1 MKLSEREWLIE
12 QDKLEASGKFETC
25 FALTNGYIG
34 IRGINEEVF
43 CEETP
48 GTYIAGVFDKS
59 TAQVTELVNLPN
71 PIGLRIYINREFL
84 NPLKCE
90 ILEFK
95 RVLDLKQGILY
106 RKLRLKD
113 VKGRITTIEGFR
125 FVSMNN
131 KNLIVQKYDVV
142 CENYSA
148 VLNVESFIDAT
159 TVNSKDVPNDRVKH
173 YEIDKKKDFADGI
186 YLGITTKDKK
196 YKVGIASSTKV
207 LLNNQRC
214 YFNRFTKDLGYIITE
229 NFEVE
234 AKQGERYE
242 IEKLTVLVSSREKNV
257 GDVFETCTNK
267 LKEFETK
274 SAEKLLFEHI
284 EEYKRLWDVANIDIV
299 GDEVANKSVKFNI
312 FHLISMANP
321 EDEHVSLGA
330 KGLHGEGYKG
340 HVFWDTEIF
349 MLPFY
354 IYTNPAAAKAMLMYR
369 YNLLDAARENARKNG
384 YKGAQ
389 FPWESADTGEEETPK
404 WGYDYL
410 GNPVR
415 IWTGDIEYHIS
426 ADIAYAVMNYV
437 RATDDIDFLLN
448 YGSEIIIETARFWA
462 SICKYNKEK
471 GRYEINDVIGP
482 DEFHE
487 HCNNNAYTN
496 YLAKWNLLKASEL
509 CNLLLEKYPKY
520 FEKLSKK
527 INLSDEEPFVW
538 QEIASKIYIPYH
550 PDKKLIEQF
559 EGYFNLKDF
568 VIKEYDE
575 NNMPV
580 WPEGVELDKLNSYQ
594 LIKQADVVMLLYLLG
609 DQFDEEVMKI
619 NYDYYEKRT
628 MHKSSLSPSIYALMG
643 VRVGETNRAY
653 INFMRTALT
662 DLEDNQGNTHL
673 GIHAASL
680 GGTWQALVFGFGG
693 ISIEKDDVL
702 SVNPWLPEKWESLKF
717 SIWWKGNL
725 LDFKIT
731 KDNVEVKK
739 RVEKGNVKLKIKGQ
753 EAII

>member
-1 MKLSEREWLIE
+1 MNFSEKNWLIE
-12 QDKLEASGKFETC
+12 QESFGVSHRHETS

-34 IRGINEEVF
+34 IRGINEESF
-43 CEETP
+43 CDEMP
-48 GTYIAGVFDKS
+48 GTFIAGIFDKD

-71 PIGLRIYINREFL
+71 PVGLRIYINREYL

-90 ILEFK
+90 VLEFK
-95 RVLDLKQGILY
+95 RVLDLKQGLLF

-113 VKGRITTIEGFR
+113 EKGRITSIEGFR
-125 FVSMNN
+125 FVSMKN
-131 KNLIVQKYDVV
+131 KNLIVQKYNVV

-148 VLNVESFIDAT
+148 VLNVESFIDANT
-159 TVNSKDVPNDRVKH
+159 MNSKDIPNDRVKH
-173 YEIDKKKDFADGI
+173 YEVEDKRDCKSCIF
-186 YLGITTKDKK
+186 LSITTKDKR
-196 YKVGIASSTKV
+196 YKVGIASSTEV
-207 LLNNQRC
+207 LLDGQKC
-214 YFNRFTKDLGYIITE
+214 YFNRFVKDLGNIITE
-229 NFEVE
+229 NLEVE
-234 AKQGERYE
+234 VKEGKSYE
-242 IEKLTVLVSSREKNV
+242 IVKLSVLVSSRENVDDIFKNSQ
-257 GDVFETCTNK
+257 NK
-267 LKEFETK
+267 LERAKELGVDR
-274 SAEKLLFEHI
+274 LLSEHI
-284 EEYKRLWDVANIDIV
+284 EEYDKLWDVAKVEVI
-299 GDEVANKSVKFNI
+299 GDEIADRSLKFNV
-312 FHLISMANP
+312 FHLLSMANP

-354 IYTNPAAAKAMLMYR
+354 IYTNPKAARSMLMYR

-389 FPWESADTGEEETPK
+389 FPWESADTGQEETPK

-410 GNPVR
+410 GKPVR

-426 ADIAYAVMNYV
+426 ADIAFAVLEYV
-437 RATDDIDFLLN
+437 RATDDIEFLLN
-448 YGSEIIIETARFWA
+448 YGAEIVIETARFWA
-462 SICKYNKEK
+462 SICKYNEEK
-471 GRYEINDVIGP
+471 DRYEINDVIGP

-496 YLAKWNLLKASEL
+496 YLAKWNLEKASEL
-509 CNLLLEKYPKY
+509 LTRLKENYPSH
-520 FEKLSKK
+520 FERLVKK
-527 INLSDEEPFVW
+527 INLSEEEPLNWLKV
-538 QEIASKIYIPYH
+538 ASKIYIPYN
-550 PDKKLIEQF
+550 PETRLIEQF

-568 VIKEYDE
+568 VIEEYDS

-580 WPEGVELDKLNSYQ
+580 WPKGVELDKLNSYQ

-609 DQFDEEVMKI
+609 DQFDEEVIKI

-643 VRVGETNRAY
+643 VRAGETKRAY

-662 DLEDNQGNTHL
+662 DLDDNQGNTAL

-680 GGTWQALVFGFGG
+680 GGTWQALIFGFGG
-693 ISIEKDDVL
+693 LKVEKDDVL
-702 SVNPWLPEKWESLKF
+702 SVNPWLPEKWKALKF

-725 LDFKIT
+725 LDFVVT
-731 KDNVEVKK
+731 KENVEIKK
-739 RVEKGNVKLKIKGQ
+739 RVEKSKVKVRVKGK
-753 EAII
+753 EIVL

>member
-12 QDKLEASGKFETC
+12 QDKFEVSGKFETC
-25 FALTNGYIG
+25 FVLTNGYIG

-59 TAQVTELVNLPN
+59 DAQVTELVNLPN

-106 RKLRLKD
+106 RKLKLKD
-113 VKGRITTIEGFR
+113 VKGRVTTIEGFR
-125 FVSMNN
+125 FASMKN
-131 KNLIVQKYDVV
+131 KNLIVQRYNVV

-148 VLNVESFIDAT
+148 VLNVESFIDAGT
-159 TVNSKDVPNDRVKH
+159 INSKDVPNDRVKH
-173 YEIDKKKDFADGI
+173 YEIEDKKDCKNGVF
-186 YLGITTKDKK
+186 LGISTKDKR
-196 YKVGIASSTKV
+196 YKVGIASSTEV
-207 LLNNQRC
+207 LLDGQKC
-214 YFNRFTKDLGYIITE
+214 YFNRFVKDLGFIITE
-229 NFEVE
+229 NFEFE
-234 AKQGERYE
+234 AREGKSYE
-242 IEKLTVLVSSREKNV
+242 IVKLSVLVSSREGTEDIFKSS
-257 GDVFETCTNK
+257 TKK
-267 LKEFETK
+267 LEIAKELGVER
-274 SAEKLLFEHI
+274 LFSEHI
-284 EEYKRLWDVANIDIV
+284 EEYNKLWDVANIEIV
-299 GDEVANKSVKFNI
+299 GDEIANKSVKFNV

-321 EDEHVSLGA
+321 EDEYVSIGA

-354 IYTNPAAAKAMLMYR
+354 IYTNPAAAKLMLMYR

-462 SICKYNKEK
+462 SICKYDKEK
-471 GRYEINDVIGP
+471 DRYEINDVIGP

-496 YLAKWNLLKASEL
+496 YLAKWNLLKAAEL
-509 CNLLLEKYPKY
+509 YKLLSEKYPEH
-520 FEKLSKK
+520 FEKLSRK
-527 INLSDEEPFVW
+527 INLSDKEPFIW

-559 EGYFNLKDF
+559 EGYFDLKDF
-568 VIKEYDE
+568 VIKEYDQ

-580 WPEGVELDKLNSYQ
+580 WPEGVELDKLNNYQ

-609 DQFDEEVMKI
+609 EEFDDQTKKI

-628 MHKSSLSPSIYALMG
+628 MHKSSLSPSIYSLMG

-662 DLEDNQGNTHL
+662 DLEDNQGNTSL

-680 GGTWQALVFGFGG
+680 GGTWQAVIFGFGG
-693 ISIEKDDVL
+693 VSIEKDDVL
-702 SVNPWLPEKWESLKF
+702 KVSPWLPQEWESLKF

-725 LDFKIT
+725 LDFVIT
-731 KDNVEVKK
+731 KENIVVKK
-739 RVEKGNVKLKIKGQ
+739 RVEKGDVRVRIKGH
-753 EAII
+753 EIIV

>member
-1 MKLSEREWLIE
+1 MKLSEKNWLIE
-12 QDKLEASGKFETC
+12 QESFGVSHRYETC

-34 IRGINEEVF
+34 IRGINEECF
-43 CEETP
+43 CDETP
-48 GTYIAGVFDKS
+48 GTFIAGIFDKD

-71 PIGLRIYINREFL
+71 PIGLRIYINREYL

-95 RVLDLKQGILY
+95 RVLDLKQGLLF

-113 VKGRITTIEGFR
+113 EKGRITSIEGFR
-125 FVSMNN
+125 FVSMKN
-131 KNLIVQKYDVV
+131 KNLIVQKYNVV

-148 VLNVESFIDAT
+148 VLNVESFIDANT
-159 TVNSKDVPNDRVKH
+159 MNSKDTPNDRVKH
-173 YEIDKKKDFADGI
+173 YEVEDKKDCKSCIF
-186 YLGITTKDKK
+186 LGIKTKDKR
-196 YKVGIASSTKV
+196 YKVGIASSTEV
-207 LLNNQRC
+207 LLDGQIC
-214 YFNRFTKDLGYIITE
+214 YFNRFVKDLGSIITE
-229 NFEVE
+229 NLEVE
-234 AKQGERYE
+234 AKEGKSYE
-242 IEKLTVLVSSREKNV
+242 IVKLSVLVSSRENV
-257 GDVFETCTNK
+257 EDIFKSSISK
-267 LKEFETK
+267 LERAKELGVER
-274 SAEKLLFEHI
+274 LFSEHI
-284 EEYKRLWDVANIDIV
+284 EEYDKLWDVSKLEVI
-299 GDEVANKSVKFNI
+299 GDEVADRSLKFNV
-312 FHLISMANP
+312 FHLLSMANP

-354 IYTNPAAAKAMLMYR
+354 IYTNPKAARSMLMYR

-389 FPWESADTGEEETPK
+389 FPWESADTGQEETPK

-426 ADIAYAVMNYV
+426 ADIAFAVLEYV
-437 RATDDIDFLLN
+437 RATDDIEFLLN
-448 YGSEIIIETARFWA
+448 YGVEIVIETARFWA
-462 SICKYNKEK
+462 SICKYNEEK
-471 GRYEINDVIGP
+471 DRYEINDVIGP

-496 YLAKWNLLKASEL
+496 YLAKWNLEKASEL
-509 CNLLLEKYPKY
+509 LTFLKENYPSH
-520 FEKLSKK
+520 FERLVKK
-527 INLSDEEPFVW
+527 INLSEDEPLNWLKV
-538 QEIASKIYIPYH
+538 ASKIYIPYH
-550 PDKKLIEQF
+550 SETKLIEQF

-568 VIKEYDE
+568 IIEEYDS

-580 WPEGVELDKLNSYQ
+580 WPKGVELDKLNSYQ

-643 VRVGETNRAY
+643 VRVGETKRAY

-662 DLEDNQGNTHL
+662 DLEDNQGNTAL

-680 GGTWQALVFGFGG
+680 GGTWQVLIFGFGG
-693 ISIEKDDVL
+693 LKVEKNDVL
-702 SVNPWLPEKWESLKF
+702 SVNPWLPEKWEALKF

-725 LDFKIT
+725 LDFVVT
-731 KDNVEVKK
+731 KENVEIKK
-739 RVEKGNVKLKIKGQ
+739 RVEKSKVKVRVKGK
-753 EAII
+753 EIVL